1 MHHQYRPYAVL
12 GRIARFLR
20 SKSID
25 QGVDFRNGEAS
36 HPDVEIQID
45 FEQAFELFGEQLLIP
60 AGVHRQLVVGQH
72 IGALLFERHGFDA
85 HTRFTLLGR
94 TGLLG
99 STGLLCNA
107 AICRRRPRQRSR
119 QFPRNTLDELR
130 RGAAAPVS
138 FDRGR

>member
-1 MHHQYRPYAVL
+1 
-12 GRIARFLR
+12 
-20 SKSID
+20 
-25 QGVDFRNGEAS
+25 
-36 HPDVEIQID
+36 
-45 FEQAFELFGEQLLIP
+45 
-60 AGVHRQLVVGQH
+60 
-72 IGALLFERHGFDA
+72 LFERHGFDA

-130 RGAAAPVS
+130 RGAGAPVC